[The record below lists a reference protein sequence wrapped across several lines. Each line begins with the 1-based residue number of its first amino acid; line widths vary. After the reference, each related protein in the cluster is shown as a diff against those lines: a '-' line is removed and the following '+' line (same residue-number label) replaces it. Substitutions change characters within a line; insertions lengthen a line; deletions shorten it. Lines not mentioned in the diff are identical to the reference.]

1 VRIEAA
7 SVAGSDDKES
17 EDWLSATAELIVVL
31 DGQTARTDTGC
42 SHGVA
47 WYTAH
52 LGAALVTAATDP
64 GTPLADALAAAIEAT
79 GRLHPDCDL
88 TSPATPGAAVA
99 VVRLGPH
106 IDYLVLGDVT
116 IALDTGKRVQVI
128 VDDRVEHTAVPE
140 RRYVDRFPIGSPEK
154 AEGLIRMKHAE
165 LAARNTTGGFWVAAA
180 DPNAARHAITGSI
193 DAAQVKRFAVLTD
206 GAARIVKPFR
216 ALRWPGLLT
225 LLDSAGPTA
234 LIQRVRALEAAD
246 PLGKKW
252 PRNKQS
258 DDASVVYVALTERHT
273 ARRFIRTKSGKRQAR
288 WRRRRR

>member
-1 VRIEAA
+1 MRVEAA
-7 SVAGSDDKES
+7 SVAGSDDKKS
-17 EDWLSATAELIVVL
+17 EDWVSATAELIVVL

-52 LGAALVTAATDP
+52 LGAALVAAATDP
-64 GTPLADALAAAIEAT
+64 GTPLDKALAAAIEAT
-79 GRLHPDCDL
+79 AKLHPDCDL

-99 VVRLGPH
+99 VVRLGPR

-116 IALDTGKRVQVI
+116 IALDTGRRVQVI
-128 VDDRVEHTAVPE
+128 VDDRVERTAVPE

-165 LAARNTTGGFWVAAA
+165 LAARNTAGGFWVAAA
-180 DPNAARHAITGSI
+180 DPTAARHAITGSV
-193 DAAQVKRFAVLTD
+193 DANKVKRLAVLTD
-206 GAARIVKPFR
+206 GATRIVTPFR
-216 ALRWPGLLT
+216 ALRWPSLLA
-225 LLDSAGPTA
+225 LLDSAGPAA
-234 LIQRVRALEAAD
+234 LVQRVRALEAAD

-258 DDASVVYVALTERHT
+258 DDASVVYVALTERPT
-273 ARRFIRTKSGKRQAR
+273 AERPIRSRRKRCAR
-288 WRRRRR
+288 WRRRRH